1 MLYQYVIMTI
11 LAISLNFVFFSKNMS
26 NHSLLTETES
36 PLPLYHRLYI
46 ILKEQIK
53 NGIFAPGTTLPSEAD
68 LTQQYGVSRIT
79 AKRALDEL
87 ALEGLVQRSR
97 GKGTIVR
104 DDFSK
109 RVIQTP
115 VQANIQGLMTNLDNI
130 KKNTTIKINY
140 FDYIQAND

>member
-1 MLYQYVIMTI
+1 MRVT
-11 LAISLNFVFFSKNMS
+11 
-26 NHSLLTETES
+26 
-36 PLPLYHRLYI
+36 
-46 ILKEQIK
+46 
-53 NGIFAPGTTLPSEAD
+53 
-68 LTQQYGVSRIT
+68 
-79 AKRALDEL
+79 LDEL

-109 RVIQTP
+109 RVVQTP